1 MACLAQNAPAAE
13 ALTPGRAYRIA
24 VDFAGESL
32 ARMGSF
38 EGRHKRST
46 MHENNRL
53 TRGCGVLVALAL
65 GCGSATGAGPKG
77 GGALALQQGADEPP
91 HVFTARSHPP
101 RSRPAP
107 PPVDVSAMPRMV
119 ERSAQCFAGDREDV
133 VAPKKSKPKGKKKRT
148 PSGFVPFS
156 PTPGAATPTTPPS
169 TTTSTKSSKPKKPR
183 PAKNDAKPSEAP
195 LPEPA
200 SPPPADSSSPSLGG
214 AADDGGDESARSTV
228 QPVSPSAP
236 PTFATDKSNGE
247 AEQTIAKKESR
258 ADRKAERQAR
268 RERNKSKDSA
278 LAPVQTEEAPSSEVA
293 VAQAD
298 PADAYHDWGAS
309 IYLSNDDSMSLS
321 SAQRVI
327 FAIDKFLPL
336 PIEHIRPHELLNYFS
351 FDTTPVPESDDFSVK
366 AEIAQ
371 NPDKPGIYDLALAV
385 AGRPLDRESRR
396 NTALTLVVDRSGS
409 MADEGRME
417 YLKQGLHR
425 MTSELK
431 PGDMINIVMFD
442 HEVCAPLENFVV
454 GRDPQRLLGA
464 VIDRMEPRGSTDVH
478 LGLTRGYELADRG
491 FQQTHGNRVMLVTD
505 ALANSGVTDE
515 DTIAMVGKF
524 YDSRRIRLSGVG
536 VGTEFNDAL
545 IDRLTERGRGA
556 YVFLGSPAEVDAV
569 FGPRFVSLIE
579 TTANDVHFQLH
590 LPPSLRMNVFY
601 GEESS
606 TVKEDVQ
613 SIHYFANTS
622 QLFLSEL
629 MAKHGKMRPQDSVML
644 TVEYED
650 PETGDD
656 MVEEF
661 AFNLGEI
668 ADEDKNV
675 RKSRMLMHF
684 IDGLAVMATRPIPS
698 SWAPQR
704 AAWIDE
710 GGFDACEAGRADLSK
725 MASGI
730 SDDPEVRRVA
740 GLWDR
745 FCSRFEQPRR
755 PVKRAVPTSTSW
767 PSARE

>member
-1 MACLAQNAPAAE
+1 MSN
-13 ALTPGRAYRIA
+13 
-24 VDFAGESL
+24 
-32 ARMGSF
+32 
-38 EGRHKRST
+38 
-46 MHENNRL
+46 
-53 TRGCGVLVALAL
+53 TRWIKGWGVLVALAV

-77 GGALALQQGADEPP
+77 KGGALALQNGADDPP
-91 HVFTARSHPP
+91 HVFTPRPHPP
-101 RSRPAP
+101 RTRPAP

-119 ERSAQCFAGDREDV
+119 ERSAQCFAGDKDDQIA
-133 VAPKKSKPKGKKKRT
+133 APKKKRASKGKAKK
-148 PSGFVPFS
+148 PHGFVPFS
-156 PTPGAATPTTPPS
+156 PSPGGGTATPATP
-169 TTTSTKSSKPKKPR
+169 TTTSTKSAKDSKRKSR
-183 PAKNDAKPSEAP
+183 PAKNEEAEATP
-195 LPEPA
+195 KS
-200 SPPPADSSSPSLGG
+200 SPPPAAEPPADFASAADEGG
-214 AADDGGDESARSTV
+214 AASGSQPTPSASPRGSADMSPMAEADDAPTSIARDKSARK
-228 QPVSPSAP
+228 
-236 PTFATDKSNGE
+236 DNRE
-247 AEQTIAKKESR
+247 
-258 ADRKAERQAR
+258 DRKAERQAR
-268 RERNKSKDSA
+268 REAKKSRDHA
-278 LAPVQTEEAPSSEVA
+278 LAPSNAESAAPPEAA
-293 VAQAD
+293 IAQAD
-298 PADAYHDWGAS
+298 PDDAYHDWGAA

-351 FDTTPVPESDDFSVK
+351 FDTTPVAETDDFSVK
-366 AEIAQ
+366 AEIAP

-385 AGRPLDRESRR
+385 QGRPLDRESRR

-409 MADEGRME
+409 MSDEGRMDF
-417 YLKQGLHR
+417 LKQGLHR

-431 PGDMINIVMFD
+431 QGDLVNIVMFD

-454 GRDPQRLLGA
+454 GRDPARLLDA

-478 LGLTRGYELADRG
+478 LGLTKGYELADRG

-629 MAKHGKMRPQDSVML
+629 MARDQKMRPQDSVML

-668 ADEDKNV
+668 ANENKNV

-684 IDGLAVMATRPIPS
+684 IDGLAVMATRPTPD

-710 GGFDACEAGRADLSK
+710 GGFDQCEQGRAELTQL
-725 MASGI
+725 ATGI
-730 SDDPEVRRVA
+730 SEDPEVRRVA

-745 FCSRFEQPRR
+745 FCSRFERPRR
-755 PVKRAVPTSTSW
+755 PVKRPVPTSQSW
-767 PSARE
+767 PSASGG

>member
-1 MACLAQNAPAAE
+1 MSN
-13 ALTPGRAYRIA
+13 
-24 VDFAGESL
+24 
-32 ARMGSF
+32 
-38 EGRHKRST
+38 
-46 MHENNRL
+46 
-53 TRGCGVLVALAL
+53 TRWTKGWGVLMALAV
-65 GCGSATGAGPKG
+65 GCGSASGAGTKKG
-77 GGALALQQGADEPP
+77 GPLVLQNGAEDPP
-91 HVFTARSHPP
+91 HVFTARAHPP
-101 RSRPAP
+101 RTRSAP

-119 ERSAQCFAGDREDV
+119 ERSAQCFAGDKDDEV
-133 VAPKKSKPKGKKKRT
+133 PAPKKRRASKGKAKK
-148 PSGFVPFS
+148 PHGFVPFS
-156 PTPGAATPTTPPS
+156 PSPGGAGTPTTP
-169 TTTSTKSSKPKKPR
+169 TTTSTKSGGAKKSKPAKKEEAER
-183 PAKNDAKPSEAP
+183 TVKSNTAPAA
-195 LPEPA
+195 EPPA
-200 SPPPADSSSPSLGG
+200 PPADFEAAGDDGASLGAQPTPNTAPRMSSG
-214 AADDGGDESARSTV
+214 AVSPMDENDAPALAREKSARK
-228 QPVSPSAP
+228 
-236 PTFATDKSNGE
+236 D
-247 AEQTIAKKESR
+247 SR
-258 ADRKAERQAR
+258 EDRKAERQAK
-268 RERNKSKDSA
+268 REAKKSRDHA
-278 LAPVQTEEAPSSEVA
+278 LAPSNAESAAPPEVA
-293 VAQAD
+293 IAQAD
-298 PADAYHDWGAS
+298 PDDAYHDWGAA

-351 FDTTPVPESDDFSVK
+351 FDTTPVAETDDFSVK
-366 AEIAQ
+366 AEIAA

-385 AGRPLDRESRR
+385 QGRPLDRESRR

-409 MADEGRME
+409 MADEGRMDF
-417 YLKQGLHR
+417 LKQGLHR

-431 PGDMINIVMFD
+431 QGDMINIVMFD

-454 GRDPQRLLGA
+454 GRDPARLLDA

-478 LGLTRGYELADRG
+478 LGLTKGYELADHG

-629 MAKHGKMRPQDSVML
+629 MARDQKMRPQDSVML

-668 ADEDKNV
+668 AEPGRNV

-684 IDGLAVMATRPIPS
+684 IDGLAVMATRPVPS
-698 SWAPQR
+698 SWGPQR
-704 AAWIDE
+704 GAWIDE
-710 GGFDACEAGRADLSK
+710 GGFDQCEAGRAELTQL
-725 MASGI
+725 ASGI
-730 SDDPEVRRVA
+730 SEDPEVRRVA

-755 PVKRAVPTSTSW
+755 PVKRPIPTSQSW
-767 PSARE
+767 PSASGG

>member
-1 MACLAQNAPAAE
+1 
-13 ALTPGRAYRIA
+13 
-24 VDFAGESL
+24 
-32 ARMGSF
+32 
-38 EGRHKRST
+38 
-46 MHENNRL
+46 
-53 TRGCGVLVALAL
+53 
-65 GCGSATGAGPKG
+65 
-77 GGALALQQGADEPP
+77 
-91 HVFTARSHPP
+91 
-101 RSRPAP
+101 
-107 PPVDVSAMPRMV
+107 
-119 ERSAQCFAGDREDV
+119 
-133 VAPKKSKPKGKKKRT
+133 
-148 PSGFVPFS
+148 
-156 PTPGAATPTTPPS
+156 
-169 TTTSTKSSKPKKPR
+169 
-183 PAKNDAKPSEAP
+183 
-195 LPEPA
+195 
-200 SPPPADSSSPSLGG
+200 
-214 AADDGGDESARSTV
+214 
-228 QPVSPSAP
+228 
-236 PTFATDKSNGE
+236 
-247 AEQTIAKKESR
+247 
-258 ADRKAERQAR
+258 
-268 RERNKSKDSA
+268 
-278 LAPVQTEEAPSSEVA
+278 
-293 VAQAD
+293 
-298 PADAYHDWGAS
+298 
-309 IYLSNDDSMSLS
+309 
-321 SAQRVI
+321 
-327 FAIDKFLPL
+327 
-336 PIEHIRPHELLNYFS
+336 
-351 FDTTPVPESDDFSVK
+351 
-366 AEIAQ
+366 
-371 NPDKPGIYDLALAV
+371 
-385 AGRPLDRESRR
+385 
-396 NTALTLVVDRSGS
+396 
-409 MADEGRME
+409 MADEGRMD

-431 PGDMINIVMFD
+431 QGDMVNIVMFD

-454 GRDPQRLLGA
+454 GRDPARLLDA
-464 VIDRMEPRGSTDVH
+464 VIDRMEPRGATDVH

-629 MAKHGKMRPQDSVML
+629 MAKDQKVRAQDSVML
-644 TVEYED
+644 TIEYED

-661 AFNLGEI
+661 AFNIGEI
-668 ADEDKNV
+668 AEQGRNV

-710 GGFDACEAGRADLSK
+710 GGFDQCAAGREDLSK
-725 MASGI
+725 LAAGI

-755 PVKRAVPTSTSW
+755 PVKRAVPTSQSW
-767 PSARE
+767 PSATGR